1 MARHGPVQALSI
13 LRGQVCDPDEEQ
25 VKEKSAGNS
34 ALFTGCCSASLQS
47 SKGSRRAASA
57 ASLFSLHGGCF
68 FMKVV
73 MINGSPHKN
82 GSTAEALREIGH
94 GLTDGGAESELL
106 HIGAEVV
113 PGCWGCFA
121 CRTLQRCVIDDCVNR
136 AAEIL
141 RHADG
146 RIVALPVYFF
156 SPTGTLI
163 SFLDRL
169 YAAHGEVLVGGTAHH
184 PFLLLV
190 HGARQHAGGSAR
202 RCRGDAHRLYAG
214 QAHGGIHPKAL
225 LKTKQERGPFLSA
238 LLLRFIKLTARS

>member
-1 MARHGPVQALSI
+1 
-13 LRGQVCDPDEEQ
+13 
-25 VKEKSAGNS
+25 
-34 ALFTGCCSASLQS
+34 
-47 SKGSRRAASA
+47 
-57 ASLFSLHGGCF
+57 
-68 FMKVV
+68 MKVV

-82 GSTAEALREIGH
+82 GSTAEALREVGH

-113 PGCWGCFA
+113 PGCRGCFA

-146 RIVALPVYFF
+146 MIVASPIYFF

-169 YAAHGEVLVGGTAHH
+169 YAAHGKVLVGKPFGSLTAARRGGTTIALTVLNQYALVGEQ
-184 PFLLLV
+184 PIIPSCYWCMV
-190 HGARQHAGGSAR
+190 HGSTPEEVRA
-202 RCRGDAHRLYAG
+202 DAEGMRIAYTLGKRMAEYTQRLC
-214 QAHGGIHPKAL
+214 
-225 LKTKQERGPFLSA
+225 
-238 LLLRFIKLTARS
+238 

>member
-1 MARHGPVQALSI
+1 
-13 LRGQVCDPDEEQ
+13 
-25 VKEKSAGNS
+25 
-34 ALFTGCCSASLQS
+34 
-47 SKGSRRAASA
+47 
-57 ASLFSLHGGCF
+57 
-68 FMKVV
+68 MKVV

-82 GSTAEALREIGH
+82 DSTAEALREVGH

-113 PGCWGCFA
+113 PGCRGCFA

-141 RHADG
+141 HHADG
-146 RIVALPVYFF
+146 RIVASPVYFS

-169 YAAHGEVLVGGTAHH
+169 YAAHGEVLVGKPFGSLTAARRGGTTIALTVLNQYALVGEQ
-184 PFLLLV
+184 PIIPSCYWCMV
-190 HGARQHAGGSAR
+190 HGSTPEEVRADA
-202 RCRGDAHRLYAG
+202 AHRLYAG

-225 LKTKQERGPFLSA
+225 LKTKQERGLFRPRSCCA
-238 LLLRFIKLTARS
+238 L

>member
-1 MARHGPVQALSI
+1 M
-13 LRGQVCDPDEEQ
+13 
-25 VKEKSAGNS
+25 N
-34 ALFTGCCSASLQS
+34 
-47 SKGSRRAASA
+47 
-57 ASLFSLHGGCF
+57 
-68 FMKVV
+68 VV

-82 GSTAEALREIGH
+82 GSTAEALREVGH

-106 HIGAEVV
+106 HISAEVV
-113 PGCWGCFA
+113 PGCRGCFA

-146 RIVALPVYFF
+146 MIVASPVYFS

-169 YAAHGEVLVGGTAHH
+169 YAAHGEVLAGKPFGSLTAARRGGTTIALTVLNQYALVGEQAHH
-184 PFLLLV
+184 PLLLLV

-225 LKTKQERGPFLSA
+225 LKTKQERGLFRPRSCCA
-238 LLLRFIKLTARS
+238 L

>member
-1 MARHGPVQALSI
+1 
-13 LRGQVCDPDEEQ
+13 
-25 VKEKSAGNS
+25 
-34 ALFTGCCSASLQS
+34 
-47 SKGSRRAASA
+47 
-57 ASLFSLHGGCF
+57 
-68 FMKVV
+68 MKVV

-82 GSTAEALREIGH
+82 GNTAEALREVGH

-113 PGCWGCFA
+113 PGCRGCFV

-146 RIVALPVYFF
+146 MIVASPVYFS

-169 YAAHGEVLVGGTAHH
+169 YAARGEVLVGKPFGSLTAARRGGTTIALTVLNQFALGGDS
-184 PFLLLV
+184 PSSPPVTGAWCTAARRRKCAPMQRGCASPIRWASAWRNTPAKDKAGARTFSVRAPAALYKAYCSFLRNSRFLLMSSQRCLTQS
-190 HGARQHAGGSAR
+190 GLRWGSW
-202 RCRGDAHRLYAG
+202 GV
-214 QAHGGIHPKAL
+214 
-225 LKTKQERGPFLSA
+225 LKV
-238 LLLRFIKLTARS
+238 